1 MASALLLSDSFGEG
15 RTPWKLSGG
24 VSASACCAPTHPIQ
38 SVDAQRNF
46 AKT

>member
-1 MASALLLSDSFGEG
+1 MASVLLPSDSFGEG
-15 RTPWKLSGG
+15 RTPWKHLDG
-24 VSASACCAPTHPIQ
+24 VSASACCAPMHPIQ